1 MEEQQAPPTDEAL
14 KEILI
19 RLGPEVTFGEPVKKG
34 DSIIIPVAE
43 ARLMFAYGGGQGTK
57 DPSREEEDQEGEGFG
72 GTGRGFGGGA
82 KVSPRGYITITDED
96 VTYSAIVN
104 RTPVLLAAMAFGAW
118 FVFML
123 SRMCRTCCEHMGDR
137 ED

>member
-1 MEEQQAPPTDEAL
+1 VEEQQGPPTDEAL

-34 DSIIIPVAE
+34 DNVIIPVAE

-57 DPSREEEDQEGEGFG
+57 DPSLEEEDQEGEGVG

-82 KVSPRGYITITDED
+82 KVSPRGYITITDEE
-96 VTYSAIVN
+96 VTYSPIVN
-104 RTPVLLAAMAFGAW
+104 RTPVLLAAIGLGAW
-118 FVFML
+118 FIFMM
-123 SRMCRTCCEHMGDR
+123 SRMCRTCCEHMMDR
-137 ED
+137 EN